1 VNASPSREEEDG
13 TFEISS
19 VSIEEN
25 AGKEPVNYVLP
36 PGFDR
41 VIDPANPQLTQ
52 LNEQS
57 MVLRVRELA
66 DGDARATY
74 KDVTLDMRQYR
85 KLKMEVH
92 AEALIGQPL
101 LADEVTV
108 FVRLGSD
115 HKNNYYEYEVP
126 LKLTPYGRYSN
137 ESEEDRAI
145 VWPEEN
151 KVEIDLSKLL
161 DAKQARDAAM
171 RANGSTLSEGDIY

>member
-1 VNASPSREEEDG
+1 MRFARLELVRSEWRKYNLTFFEGGERITIPEEDDG

-41 VIDPANPQLTQ
+41 VIDPANPQLRQ

-74 KDVTLDMRQYR
+74 KNVTLDMRQYR

-92 AEALIGQPL
+92 AEALIGEPL
-101 LADEVTV
+101 LEDEVTV

-115 HKNNYYEYEVP
+115 HKNNFYEYEIP

-137 ESEEDRAI
+137 ESEEDRE
-145 VWPEEN
+145 P
-151 KVEIDLSKLL
+151 
-161 DAKQARDAAM
+161 
-171 RANGSTLSEGDIY
+171 